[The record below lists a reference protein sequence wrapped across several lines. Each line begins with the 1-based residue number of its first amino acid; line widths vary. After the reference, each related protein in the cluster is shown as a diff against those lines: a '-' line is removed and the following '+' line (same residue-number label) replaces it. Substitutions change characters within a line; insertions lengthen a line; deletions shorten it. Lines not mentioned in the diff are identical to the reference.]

1 MAARVDARYI
11 ESYDQVVA
19 RSPIVDVHV
28 HVLPEGEPGEEPERD
43 PYEIWEYGAKADVE
57 VCEVAGTIGQVTDAM
72 RAAECDHFVAVN
84 MFAPDAELAK
94 MGSDAALETCFES
107 LRQRL
112 VDFNSWALNLAASRP
127 NMTTF
132 VAMDPTV
139 MGGNDGAEHLCWAY
153 ERGARGFKIHPVIQQ
168 FLPDDPRM
176 DQIFDACQ
184 ELEMG
189 VIAHAGSSRSSPE
202 WAEPAAFATVLD
214 DHPDLKL
221 VLAHLGGGRWQ
232 QTCQLAE
239 AYPSVRFDLCEI
251 IAWCGAPG
259 APTHDELGRMIK
271 QIGAER
277 VMFGTD
283 FPWYQVDRTVDQVM
297 ALPYLGDEERALILG
312 VNAVNYLG
320 LPVRV

>member
-1 MAARVDARYI
+1 MT
-11 ESYDQVVA
+11 

-28 HVLPEGEPGEEPERD
+28 HVLPESDPGDEPERE
-43 PYEIWEYGAKADVE
+43 PYEIWEYGAKEDVE
-57 VCEVAGTIGQVTDAM
+57 ICELAGTIGQVEAAM
-72 RAAECDHFVAVN
+72 GAAECDHFVVVN

-94 MGSDAALETCFES
+94 MGDNASLEAHFEALQ
-107 LRQRL
+107 QRL

-127 NMTTF
+127 EMTTF

-139 MGGNDGAEHLCWAY
+139 MGGKQGAEHLGWAY
-153 ERGARGFKIHPVIQQ
+153 ERGAMGFKIHPVMQR

-176 DQIFDACQ
+176 DQIFDACE

-189 VIAHAGSSRSSPE
+189 VIAHAGSSRGGPE
-202 WAEPAAFATVLD
+202 WAEPQAFAAVLD
-214 DHPDLKL
+214 AHPGLKL

-232 QTCQLAE
+232 QTCQLAA
-239 AYPSVRFDLCEI
+239 AYPSVCFDLCEI

-259 APTHDELGRMIK
+259 APTRNEMGRMIK
-271 QIGAER
+271 EIGAER

-297 ALPYLGDEERALILG
+297 ALPHLCEEERALILG

-320 LPVRV
+320 LPVRI

>member
-1 MAARVDARYI
+1 MCTSTSCLRA
-11 ESYDQVVA
+11 SPGSN
-19 RSPIVDVHV
+19 RS
-28 HVLPEGEPGEEPERD
+28 RD
-43 PYEIWEYGAKADVE
+43 PYEIWEYGTKEDVE
-57 VCEVAGTIGQVTDAM
+57 ICQLAGTIGQVADAI
-72 RAAECDHFVAVN
+72 RAAGCDHFVAVN
-84 MFAPDAELAK
+84 MFVPDAELAK
-94 MGSDAALETCFES
+94 IGDGASLQTHFEP
-107 LRQRL
+107 LQQRM
-112 VDFNSWALNLAASRP
+112 VDFNSWALNLAASRT

-139 MGGNDGAEHLCWAY
+139 MGGKAGAEHLCWAY
-153 ERGARGFKIHPVIQQ
+153 ERGAMGFKIHPVMQR

-176 DQIFDACQ
+176 DEIFGACE

-189 VIAHAGSSRSSPE
+189 VIAHAGSSRLGPG
-202 WAEPAAFATVLD
+202 WAEPQAFAAVLD
-214 DHPDLKL
+214 AHPGLKL

-232 QTCQLAE
+232 QTCQLAA
-239 AYPSVRFDLCEI
+239 AYPGLCFDLCEI

-297 ALPYLGDEERALILG
+297 ALPHLCDEERALILG
-312 VNAVNYLG
+312 VNAINYLG
-320 LPVRV
+320 LPVRI